1 MRSLALRRR
10 SALPLAMGLPS
21 TAFWTRLLKRL
32 RMPLAPWCCAL
43 STNLTTASR
52 TCESVT
58 RAWAFTVSLYP
69 PLPLAAGGVYCTSRA
84 SNAFKNA
91 VSPGFPPPPPLGA
104 GTGTSVCIIRP
115 RRCSQLRHVISLA
128 PGWGAGALRF
138 QTRSSLKPSVLSPV
152 PSAPPV
158 DEGSRQD
165 GHLGFLHGR
174 APPQTQTRHRI

>member
-43 STNLTTASR
+43 STNPTTASR

-58 RAWAFTVSLYP
+58 RAWAFAVSLYP
-69 PLPLAAGGVYCTSRA
+69 PLPLAAGGVCRLSPAPRYCTSRA

-104 GTGTSVCIIRP
+104 GTGTSMCIIRP
-115 RRCSQLRHVISLA
+115 RRCSQLRHVISIA
-128 PGWGAGALRF
+128 PGG
-138 QTRSSLKPSVLSPV
+138 
-152 PSAPPV
+152 
-158 DEGSRQD
+158 
-165 GHLGFLHGR
+165 LGFFPLFFPFFFLFFFRFLVWG
-174 APPQTQTRHRI
+174 PPSFPPLSRGY